1 MRRSLEQERDSA
13 THAGERSLAWR
24 CVVSQQSHADLSILL
39 LQLQCWWCITTTIMN
54 HHTFTITGPILL
66 ACSYSTVYN
75 FRFLVPSSNFNKSNS
90 GKRRSM
96 PLEDSLHRVR
106 LNRLSD
112 QPRGLHRNSN
122 RESEDSFQELQDQI
136 HRSTEASRKGI
147 EDWRVMSR

>member
-1 MRRSLEQERDSA
+1 VEELGARERLCNARRREITCLA
-13 THAGERSLAWR
+13 LCCLTAIPCRSFDIALAVAVL
-24 CVVSQQSHADLSILL
+24 VVHYDY
-39 LQLQCWWCITTTIMN
+39 N

-75 FRFLVPSSNFNKSNS
+75 FRFLAPSSNFNKSIS

-96 PLEDSLHRVR
+96 PLEGSLHRVR

-122 RESEDSFQELQDQI
+122 RESEDSSQELQGQI

-147 EDWRVMSR
+147 EDWRVTSR